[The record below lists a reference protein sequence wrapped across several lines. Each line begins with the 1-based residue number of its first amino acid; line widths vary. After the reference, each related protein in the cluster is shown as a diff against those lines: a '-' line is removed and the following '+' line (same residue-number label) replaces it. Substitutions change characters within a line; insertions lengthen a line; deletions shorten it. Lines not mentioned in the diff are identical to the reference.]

1 MYSFIFIDDENLM
14 RDFFRDVLD
23 FSEYNFELSAVFSS
37 AEKALPWL
45 AEHPQTN
52 AVITDIR
59 MGNMSG
65 LDFCEK
71 IREYN
76 KDILLVVLSGYKEF
90 DYARR
95 ALRSNVFD
103 YLSKPLMYE
112 DLTSL
117 FERMRQTLDKTS
129 LAPALSE
136 KPVAFSSMIDKIKTY
151 MEQNYDKE
159 VSLESVSSYVG
170 MNASYL
176 SRFFKQQTGSNFL
189 DYLSSLR
196 MQKATEYLTYP
207 SYRLLDICY
216 LVGYKSPNHFNK
228 IFRQYYSC
236 TPAEYRASCC
246 HQR

>member
-37 AEKALPWL
+37 AEKALLWL

-189 DYLSSLR
+189 DYLSSIR
-196 MQKATEYLTYP
+196 MQKATEYLTDP

-246 HQR
+246 HQQ

>member
-1 MYSFIFIDDENLM
+1 
-14 RDFFRDVLD
+14 
-23 FSEYNFELSAVFSS
+23 
-37 AEKALPWL
+37 
-45 AEHPQTN
+45 
-52 AVITDIR
+52 
-59 MGNMSG
+59 
-65 LDFCEK
+65 
-71 IREYN
+71 
-76 KDILLVVLSGYKEF
+76 
-90 DYARR
+90 
-95 ALRSNVFD
+95 
-103 YLSKPLMYE
+103 MYE

-196 MQKATEYLTYP
+196 MQKATEYLTDP